1 MILHQTN
8 NPKEDKGNMEEE
20 PLDGGSSQKGEYVQK
35 IANLIERCNDIDL
48 LDFVFQLLTKSN
60 QLAI

>member
-1 MILHQTN
+1 
-8 NPKEDKGNMEEE
+8 MEEE
-20 PLDGGSSQKGEYVQK
+20 PIEGRSSQKGEYVQK
-35 IANLIERCNDIDL
+35 ITNLIERCNDIDL